1 MTSLIKVINRY
12 PEVAN
17 KAAAVVAKQVETVV
31 LSSNI
36 ADNEK
41 AVEFAIEVSSFVKSE
56 EFKSELSSSVGE
68 PFNTESED
76 EFVGRAKEAMR
87 ALLKKKFI

>member
-17 KAAAVVAKQVETVV
+17 KAADVVAKQVETVV

-41 AVEFAIEVSSFVKSE
+41 AIEFAIEVSSFVKSE
-56 EFKSELSSSVGE
+56 EFKSELSSAVGE

>member
-17 KAAAVVAKQVETVV
+17 KAADVVAKQVQSVV
-31 LSSNI
+31 HGSKS
-36 ADNEK
+36 ADDEK
-41 AVEFAIEVSSFVKSE
+41 AKEFAVEVKSFVESE
-56 EFKSELSSSVGE
+56 EFKSELSSAVGE

>member
-17 KAAAVVAKQVETVV
+17 KAADVVVKQVQTVV
-31 LSSNI
+31 LGSYA

-41 AVEFAIEVSSFVKSE
+41 ATEFAVEVRSFVESE

-87 ALLKKKFI
+87 TLLKKKFI